1 VSTRLFSV
9 VFDCA
14 DPSAQARFWAEAT
27 SWPVTYDEP
36 GEEAVVEPPEDADG
50 RPTEPGILL
59 VFVPV
64 PEPKTVKNRIH
75 IDLASRSAE
84 HQAELVERLRRAGA
98 TPLDIGQGAVPWV
111 VLADPE
117 GNELCVLEPRDEYAE
132 AGVIAAVVVDSPDPA
147 ALAPFW
153 AAASGWTVSDTGE
166 QSATLTRPD
175 GTGPRLELLRNDD
188 PRLVKNRLHLD
199 TAPYAGDDQAA
210 EVDRLLALGASHA
223 DVGQGTQTWVVLA
236 DPQGNEFC
244 VLSPRD

>member
-1 VSTRLFSV
+1 MSTRLFSV
-9 VFDCA
+9 VFDAA
-14 DPSAQARFWAEAT
+14 DVSAQARFWSEAT
-27 SWPVTYDEP
+27 GWPVTLDVED
-36 GEEAVVEPPEDADG
+36 EAVVEPPEDAEG
-50 RPTEPGILL
+50 RPIEPGILL

-64 PEPKTVKNRIH
+64 PEAKAVKNRVH
-75 IDLASRSAE
+75 VDLASRSPE

-153 AAASGWTVSDTGE
+153 AAASGWTITRSTDE
-166 QSATLTRPD
+166 YATLTRPD
-175 GTGPRLELLRNDD
+175 GTGPHLELLQSEDA
-188 PRLVKNRLHLD
+188 RLVKNRVHLD
-199 TAPYAGDDQAA
+199 VAPYAGDDQAA
-210 EVDRLLALGASHA
+210 EVERLLALGASHA
-223 DVGQGTQTWVVLA
+223 DVGQGTQRWVVLA

-244 VLSPRD
+244 VLSPRG

>member
-9 VFDCA
+9 VFDAA
-14 DPSAQARFWAEAT
+14 DVSAQARFWSEAT
-27 SWPVTYDEP
+27 GWPVTLDVEDE
-36 GEEAVVEPPEDADG
+36 AIVEPPEDAEG

-64 PEPKTVKNRIH
+64 PEAKTVKNRVH
-75 IDLASRSAE
+75 VDLASRSPE

-98 TPLDIGQGAVPWV
+98 TPLDIGQGAVPWI

-132 AGVIAAVVVDSPDPA
+132 AGVIAAVVVDAPDPA

-153 AAASGWTVSDTGE
+153 SAAAGWAVTESGE
-166 QSATLTRPD
+166 RSATLTRPD
-175 GTGPRLELLRNDD
+175 GAGPRLELLQSDD
-188 PRLVKNRLHLD
+188 ARLVKNRVHLD
-199 TAPYAGDDQAA
+199 VAPYAGDDQAA
-210 EVDRLLALGASHA
+210 EVDRLLSLGASHA

-244 VLSPRD
+244 VLSARG